1 MLRSCISYFGY
12 KDPIKVPNSRLVS
25 ALVNICN
32 IPHAIFQTASQF
44 CLQIFHCYSVSW
56 KITHLYLFLELWVF
70 RSKFTK
76 FFSFLKHQISFSS
89 NFVSFFSVVRH
100 NSSILFSWSFKYFQ
114 QKESTK
120 VKIWCNFTWAA
131 ESLKFCTFFGSFCP
145 NHIKLQLKKYRGAIL
160 HNAEEWY
167 KVYMK
172 TDLRFQIWHEEF
184 GEFSPSHSKE
194 ISFQWTLF
202 VQTIQSLSYKTT
214 VEPSFMSL
222 NSDAII
228 WIVWNS
234 WL

>member
-1 MLRSCISYFGY
+1 MLRSCIFYFRY

-32 IPHAIFQTASQF
+32 IPHVIFQTASQF

-131 ESLKFCTFFGSFCP
+131 KSLKFCTFFWFLLS
-145 NHIKLQLKKYRGAIL
+145 KS
-160 HNAEEWY
+160 Y
-167 KVYMK
+167 KVAAK
-172 TDLRFQIWHEEF
+172 KV
-184 GEFSPSHSKE
+184 PK
-194 ISFQWTLF
+194 
-202 VQTIQSLSYKTT
+202 SYLT
-214 VEPSFMSL
+214 
-222 NSDAII
+222 
-228 WIVWNS
+228 
-234 WL
+234 